1 MRKKYIWLAISVLLF
16 SACRPAGQ
24 KNDLGGEPPI
34 LTVTIEP
41 LRYFTEA
48 IAGTRFTVESIVPR
62 GSSPETYDPTP
73 SQLLALADS
82 RAYLRIGYIGFEQV
96 WMQRLMANAPDM
108 RVFDTS
114 KGIDLIEE
122 DEGPEPHIWTSAVNA
137 RVIAAN
143 VTAALCTLDSIHTSE
158 YRHRCDSLIAVI
170 NHTDSLCRSLL
181 SAPDADRTFLIYH
194 PSLSYFARDYGL
206 RQLPIEEAGKEPTP
220 ARLKGLL
227 DFCQRENVNVIFI
240 QPEFDQRN
248 AALIAKQT
256 GTRMVSINP
265 LAYDWQDEMLHV
277 AKTLATNTS
286 SSK

>member
-1 MRKKYIWLAISVLLF
+1 MRRKYIWLVISVLLF
-16 SACRPAGQ
+16 SACGSTSL
-24 KNDLGGEPPI
+24 KSDSGGERPV

-96 WMQRLMANAPDM
+96 WMKRLMANAPDM
-108 RVFDTS
+108 PVFDTS
-114 KGIDLIEE
+114 KGIDLIVE

-137 RVIAAN
+137 RVIATN
-143 VTAALCTLDSIHTSE
+143 VAMALCALDSIHSSE
-158 YRHRCDSLIAVI
+158 YRHRCDSLITVI
-170 NHTDSLCRSLL
+170 NRTDSLCRSLL
-181 SAPDADRTFLIYH
+181 SGPDADRMFLIYH

-220 ARLKGLL
+220 ARLKELL
-227 DFCQRENVNVIFI
+227 DYCQREKVNVIFV
-240 QPEFDQRN
+240 QPEFDRRN
-248 AALIAKQT
+248 AELIARQT
-256 GTRMVSINP
+256 GSRIVPINP

-277 AKTLATNTS
+277 ARTLALPES
-286 SSK
+286 LQ

>member
-1 MRKKYIWLAISVLLF
+1 MRRKYIWLVISVLLF
-16 SACRPAGQ
+16 SACGSTSL
-24 KNDLGGEPPI
+24 KSDSGGERPV

-96 WMQRLMANAPDM
+96 WMKRLMANAPDM
-108 RVFDTS
+108 PVFDTS
-114 KGIDLIEE
+114 KGVDLIVE

-137 RVIAAN
+137 RVIATN
-143 VTAALCTLDSIHTSE
+143 VAMALCTLDSIHSSE
-158 YRHRCDSLIAVI
+158 YRHRCDSLITVI
-170 NHTDSLCRSLL
+170 NRTDSLCRSLL
-181 SAPDADRTFLIYH
+181 SGPDADRMFLIYH

-220 ARLKGLL
+220 ARLKELL
-227 DFCQRENVNVIFI
+227 DCCQREKVNVIFV
-240 QPEFDQRN
+240 QPEFDRRN
-248 AALIAKQT
+248 AEQIARQT
-256 GTRMVSINP
+256 GSRIVPINP

-277 AKTLATNTS
+277 ARTLALPES
-286 SSK
+286 LQ

>member
-1 MRKKYIWLAISVLLF
+1 MRRKYIWLVISVLLF
-16 SACRPAGQ
+16 SACGSTSL
-24 KNDLGGEPPI
+24 KSDSGGERPV

-96 WMQRLMANAPDM
+96 WMKRLMANAPDM
-108 RVFDTS
+108 PVFDTS
-114 KGIDLIEE
+114 KGVDLIVE

-137 RVIAAN
+137 RVIATN
-143 VTAALCTLDSIHTSE
+143 VAMALCALDSIHSSE
-158 YRHRCDSLIAVI
+158 YRHRCDSLITVI
-170 NHTDSLCRSLL
+170 NRTDSLCRSLL
-181 SAPDADRTFLIYH
+181 SGPDADRMFLIYH
-194 PSLSYFARDYGL
+194 PSLSYFAHDYGL

-220 ARLKGLL
+220 ARLKELL
-227 DFCQRENVNVIFI
+227 DYCQREKVNVIFV
-240 QPEFDQRN
+240 QPEFDRRN
-248 AALIAKQT
+248 AELIARQT
-256 GTRMVSINP
+256 GSRIVPINP

-277 AKTLATNTS
+277 ARTLALPEALQ
-286 SSK
+286 

>member
-1 MRKKYIWLAISVLLF
+1 MRRKYIWLVISVLLF
-16 SACRPAGQ
+16 SACGSTSLKSEA
-24 KNDLGGEPPI
+24 GGERPV

-96 WMQRLMANAPDM
+96 WMKRLMANAPDM
-108 RVFDTS
+108 PVFDTS
-114 KGIDLIEE
+114 KGVDLIVE

-143 VTAALCTLDSIHTSE
+143 VAMALCTLDSIHSSE
-158 YRHRCDSLIAVI
+158 YRHRCDSLITVI
-170 NHTDSLCRSLL
+170 NRTDSLCRSLL
-181 SAPDADRTFLIYH
+181 SGPDADRMFLIYH

-220 ARLKGLL
+220 ARLKELL
-227 DFCQRENVNVIFI
+227 DCCQREKVNVIFV
-240 QPEFDQRN
+240 QPEFDRRN
-248 AALIAKQT
+248 AELIARQT
-256 GTRMVSINP
+256 GSRIVPINP

-277 AKTLATNTS
+277 ARTLALPES
-286 SSK
+286 LQ

>member
-1 MRKKYIWLAISVLLF
+1 MRRKYIWLVISVLLF
-16 SACRPAGQ
+16 SACGSTSL
-24 KNDLGGEPPI
+24 KSDSGGERPV

-48 IAGTRFTVESIVPR
+48 IAGTRFTVESVVPR

-96 WMQRLMANAPDM
+96 WMKRLMANAPDM
-108 RVFDTS
+108 PVFDTS
-114 KGIDLIEE
+114 KGVDLIVE

-137 RVIAAN
+137 RVIATN
-143 VTAALCTLDSIHTSE
+143 VAMALCALDSIHSSE
-158 YRHRCDSLIAVI
+158 YRHRCDSLITVI
-170 NHTDSLCRSLL
+170 NRTDSLCRSLL
-181 SAPDADRTFLIYH
+181 SGPDADRMFLIYH

-220 ARLKGLL
+220 ARLKELL
-227 DFCQRENVNVIFI
+227 DYCQREKVNVIFV
-240 QPEFDQRN
+240 QPEFDRRN
-248 AALIAKQT
+248 AELIARQT
-256 GTRMVSINP
+256 GSRIVPINP

-277 AKTLATNTS
+277 ARTLALPEALQ
-286 SSK
+286 

>member
-1 MRKKYIWLAISVLLF
+1 MRRKYIWLVISVLLF
-16 SACRPAGQ
+16 SACGSTSL
-24 KNDLGGEPPI
+24 KSDSGGERPV

-82 RAYLRIGYIGFEQV
+82 RAYLRIGYIGFEQI
-96 WMQRLMANAPDM
+96 WMKRLMANAPDM
-108 RVFDTS
+108 PVFDTS
-114 KGIDLIEE
+114 KGIDLIVE

-137 RVIAAN
+137 RVIATN
-143 VTAALCTLDSIHTSE
+143 VAMALCTLDSIHSSE
-158 YRHRCDSLIAVI
+158 YRHRCDSLITVI
-170 NHTDSLCRSLL
+170 NRTDSLCRSLL
-181 SAPDADRTFLIYH
+181 SGPDTDRMFLIYH

-220 ARLKGLL
+220 ARLKELL
-227 DFCQRENVNVIFI
+227 DCCQREKVNVIFV
-240 QPEFDQRN
+240 QPEFDRRN
-248 AALIAKQT
+248 AELIARQT
-256 GTRMVSINP
+256 GSRIVPINP

-277 AKTLATNTS
+277 ARTLALPES
-286 SSK
+286 LQ

>member
-1 MRKKYIWLAISVLLF
+1 MRRKYIWLVISVLLF
-16 SACRPAGQ
+16 SACGSTSL
-24 KNDLGGEPPI
+24 KSDSGGERPV

-96 WMQRLMANAPDM
+96 WMKRLMANAPDM
-108 RVFDTS
+108 PVFDTS
-114 KGIDLIEE
+114 KGIDLIVE

-143 VTAALCTLDSIHTSE
+143 VAMALCTLDSIHSSE
-158 YRHRCDSLIAVI
+158 YRHRCDSLITVI
-170 NHTDSLCRSLL
+170 NRTDSLCRSLL
-181 SAPDADRTFLIYH
+181 SGPDADRMFLIYH

-220 ARLKGLL
+220 ARLKELL
-227 DFCQRENVNVIFI
+227 DYCQREKVNVIFV
-240 QPEFDQRN
+240 QPEFDRRN
-248 AALIAKQT
+248 AELIARQT
-256 GTRMVSINP
+256 GSRIVPINP

-277 AKTLATNTS
+277 ARTLALPES
-286 SSK
+286 LQ